1 MRRWPEL
8 VQEGFPGDPGG
19 VKQTF
24 RDCFRKG
31 DLASGYDAILA
42 TGEKTVEEDGTV
54 AYRWL
59 WWPSEGGEGNLVL
72 FRVRVQGTPPVLV
85 EATINRASR

>member
-24 RDCFRKG
+24 QDCFRKG
-31 DLASGYDAILA
+31 DLASRYDAILA
-42 TGEKTVEEDGTV
+42 TGEKTVEEDGAV
-54 AYRWL
+54 AYRWVL
-59 WWPSEGGEGNLVL
+59 WVGDRNSVL
-72 FRVRVQGTPPVLV
+72 FTVRVQGTPPVLV
-85 EATINRASR
+85 EASITRASR